1 MKEKNL
7 IIWVGLSWIVL
18 AERIANDLDEEV
30 LIIEKRNHIWWNCYD
45 YYDEN
50 WILVHKYWPH
60 VFHTN
65 YEEVWRY
72 INRFGNFTNYQHK
85 VLWFLDGKLASIP
98 FNLESLYILISKE
111 YAKEIEKS
119 LLRYYSYNSKVS
131 INELREKAKETL
143 DKNLEFIADY
153 IFEKIFK
160 NYTIKQ
166 WWIKP
171 EEINPEVLKRVPILI
186 SKDPRYFQDKF
197 QWMPEKWYT
206 EMMKKMLK
214 NKNIKVML
222 NTTFNKIKNEIEY
235 DRLIFTWPLDE
246 YFDYKYWKLDYK
258 KTLYEIETVDKKEFQ
273 ESTTVNYPNDY
284 EFTRISE
291 FKKMYPNSPT
301 YNIEKTVICT
311 EIPWVWKIEAY
322 PVETEENLKILEK
335 YKQESEKLKN
345 VYFVWRLAN
354 YKYFNM
360 DQTVKNALDF
370 YNSNLKQWN

>member
-1 MKEKNL
+1 MKIKNL
-7 IIWVGLSWIVL
+7 IIWAWLSWVVLSQKL
-18 AERIANDLDEEV
+18 AEKWEEV

-60 VFHTN
+60 IFHTN
-65 YEEVWRY
+65 YEDVWKY
-72 INRFGNFTNYQHK
+72 VNKFSNFTNYQHK
-85 VLWFLDGKLASIP
+85 VLWFIDGKLAPIP

-111 YAKEIEKS
+111 YAKKIENS
-119 LLRYYSYNSKVS
+119 LLKYYSYNSRVS
-131 INELREKAKETL
+131 INELKQKAKETW

-206 EMMKKMLK
+206 EMMEKMLES
-214 NKNIKVML
+214 KNIKVML
-222 NTTFNKIKNEIEY
+222 NTDFKEIKNKIEY
-235 DRLIFTWPLDE
+235 KRLIFTWAIDE

-258 KTLYEIETVDKKEFQ
+258 KTLYKLETIDKKEFQ
-273 ESTTVNYPNDY
+273 QATTVNYPNDY

-291 FKKMYPNSPT
+291 FKKMYLNSPT

-311 EIPWVWKIEAY
+311 EIPWIWEIKAY
-322 PVETEENLKILEK
+322 PVETEKNLKVLEK
-335 YKQESEKLKN
+335 YKQETKKLEN
-345 VYFVWRLAN
+345 VYFVGRLAN

-360 DQTVKNALDF
+360 DQTIKNALDF
-370 YNSNLKQWN
+370 YNNNLK